1 MKLDDKELGRH
12 RLNRRFSFRGLP
24 DETESLLISTPIQS
38 VELTVGDR
46 AGCVYLRQG
55 HAAWRAKDR

>member
-12 RLNRRFSFRGLP
+12 RLNRGFSFRELL
-24 DETESLLISTPIQS
+24 DETGSALISTPIQS

-46 AGCVYLRQG
+46 AGSVYLRQG
-55 HAAWRAKDR
+55 HSTWHAKDR